1 MGLVTSWAQLL
12 ITSNYYLPSTL
23 KVQSTMRAELTR
35 DLGLTDDSE
44 DDDPLEDDPSDDPDG
59 GSPERV
65 GSGQQ
70 EEAGRKFLPLSLCQ
84 LPFSGHPGHIERF
97 Y

>member
-1 MGLVTSWAQLL
+1 MECTKLC
-12 ITSNYYLPSTL
+12 SNWD
-23 KVQSTMRAELTR
+23 RADR
-35 DLGLTDDSE
+35 LTDDGE

>member
-1 MGLVTSWAQLL
+1 MGIGNQLGSTTDHL
-12 ITSNYYLPSTL
+12 KLLPTQNIERS
-23 KVQSTMRAELTR
+23 MRAELTR
-35 DLGLTDDSE
+35 EMGLTDDGE